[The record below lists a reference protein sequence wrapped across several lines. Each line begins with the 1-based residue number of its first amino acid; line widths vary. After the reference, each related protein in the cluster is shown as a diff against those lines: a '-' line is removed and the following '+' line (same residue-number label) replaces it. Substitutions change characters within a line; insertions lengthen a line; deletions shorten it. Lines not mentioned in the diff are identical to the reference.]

1 MAVLEKKRKRDRRH
15 RRVRKKVAGNAGRPR
30 LCVFK
35 SLNHIYAQVI
45 NDEEGVTILAAGTLS
60 PEFKG
65 FKGTK
70 TEKAREVGRLLGK
83 KAKDHGVNM
92 IVFDRGGYLYH
103 GRVKALAEGARE
115 SGLQF

>member
-1 MAVLEKKRKRDRRH
+1 MAVLEKIKKREKRH
-15 RRVRKKVAGNAGRPR
+15 RRVRRKVAGNAERPR

-45 NDEEGVTILAAGTLS
+45 DDQQGITLLSASTLS
-60 PEFKG
+60 PELKG
-65 FKGTK
+65 FQGTK
-70 TEKAREVGRLLGK
+70 TDKAREVGKILGT
-83 KAKDHGVNM
+83 KAKEQGVNL